1 MGIQNRE
8 KRITNTKKMKLFAL
22 LSGAASAE
30 NLLYCIYAGGHTN
43 PNALPN
49 NMCCPFIEQ
58 PGIRGKPY
66 HAAIHGCCGTQLYDL
81 NTQDCCVDSGT
92 VIEQGFNSLT
102 VDPPASYTSG
112 LIVWRLS
119 HGMPLVLVT
128 VTKLKSSV

>member
-1 MGIQNRE
+1 MGVIE
-8 KRITNTKKMKLFAL
+8 KTNTKKMKLFAL
-22 LSGAASAE
+22 LASAASAE

-58 PGIRGKPY
+58 PGIKGKPY

-92 VIEQGFNSLT
+92 VIEQVRKRYRNHL
-102 VDPPASYTSG
+102 
-112 LIVWRLS
+112 LNIV
-119 HGMPLVLVT
+119 P
-128 VTKLKSSV
+128 